1 VPFANSTLIN
11 TVMGMKR
18 SDRGPIAS
26 RVRLVAALAVTTL
39 AIAACGSD
47 DGETG
52 VPDGSTGNPYT
63 QAIIDSDSHDEVV
76 FAEGA
81 DMVVAV
87 RCEDGGGDG
96 AAVVEAVAAG
106 LPLGEYT
113 GTFEPTTGVDL
124 QLTVDALVEATT
136 SAEMTLDAAEYTVTF
151 ADIDGAVFTVRGC

>member
-1 VPFANSTLIN
+1 VLCANSNPIN
-11 TVMGMKR
+11 TVKGMNR
-18 SDRGPIAS
+18 SDRRPIAA

-39 AIAACGSD
+39 ALVACGSD
-47 DGETG
+47 DGETR

-76 FAEGA
+76 FAEGS

-87 RCEDGGGDG
+87 NCAAEGG
-96 AAVVEAVAAG
+96 AAVVKAVAAG

-113 GTFEPTTGVDL
+113 GTFEPATGVEL

-151 ADIDGAVFTVRGC
+151 ADLNGAVFTVNGC

>member
-1 VPFANSTLIN
+1 
-11 TVMGMKR
+11 MGMKR

-47 DGETG
+47 DGETR

-87 RCEDGGGDG
+87 NCDDGGG
-96 AAVVEAVAAG
+96 AAVVKAVAAG

-113 GTFEPTTGVDL
+113 GTFDPATGVDL

-151 ADIDGAVFTVRGC
+151 ADLDGAVFTVSGC

>member
-1 VPFANSTLIN
+1 
-11 TVMGMKR
+11 MGMKR

-47 DGETG
+47 DGETR

-63 QAIIDSDSHDEVV
+63 QAVIDSDSHDEVV

-87 RCEDGGGDG
+87 NCDDGGA
-96 AAVVEAVAAG
+96 AAVVKAVAAG

-113 GTFEPTTGVDL
+113 GTFDPATGVDL

-151 ADIDGAVFTVRGC
+151 ADLDGAVFSVSGC